1 METVFQNLLKNSEI
15 ERKRNFLL
23 YSTSVRIKC
32 NKAGNKFVT
41 NSLSLKK
48 IEMKNITIPI
58 EIPSDLL
65 IVLNESEQEIKSHF
79 QATIAL
85 TLFKDG
91 KLTIGKAT
99 QLSGLS
105 RFEFEKLLA
114 KNKIPVS
121 GTTIKQI
128 FDDAEKLQNL

>member
-1 METVFQNLLKNSEI
+1 
-15 ERKRNFLL
+15 
-23 YSTSVRIKC
+23 
-32 NKAGNKFVT
+32 
-41 NSLSLKK
+41 
-48 IEMKNITIPI
+48 MKNITIPI

-79 QATIAL
+79 QATIAM

-114 KNKIPVS
+114 KNKIPVAEI
-121 GTTIKQI
+121 TIDQI
-128 FDDAEKLQNL
+128 LGDVEKFQNL

>member
-1 METVFQNLLKNSEI
+1 
-15 ERKRNFLL
+15 
-23 YSTSVRIKC
+23 
-32 NKAGNKFVT
+32 
-41 NSLSLKK
+41 
-48 IEMKNITIPI
+48 MKNITIPI

-65 IVLNESEQEIKSHF
+65 IMLNESEQEIKSHF
-79 QATIAL
+79 QATIAM

-105 RFEFEKLLA
+105 RFEFEKLLT

-121 GTTIKQI
+121 ETTLKQT

>member
-1 METVFQNLLKNSEI
+1 M
-15 ERKRNFLL
+15 
-23 YSTSVRIKC
+23 
-32 NKAGNKFVT
+32 KAKIVT

-48 IEMKNITIPI
+48 KEMKNITIPI

-79 QATIAL
+79 QATIAMI
-85 TLFKDG
+85 LFKDG

-105 RFEFEKLLA
+105 RFEFEKLLT
-114 KNKIPVS
+114 KNNIPLS
-121 GTTIKQI
+121 ETTLKQI
-128 FDDAEKLQNL
+128 FDDAEKLQKL